1 LEAIGPSL
9 PLTRDS
15 RMGVYS
21 LITSYEEE
29 IKQNFKNLILTSPG
43 ERVMN
48 PDFGVGIRNYL
59 FEPHATAQ
67 SAIEQ
72 RLHSQVERYMPFVT
86 LQNVIFD
93 HADDLGVPLEDRQIL
108 SIKIVYIVPDLNL
121 QSAITIN
128 DGTLSQ

>member
-9 PLTRDS
+9 PLTRDTRS
-15 RMGVYS
+15 GVFS
-21 LITSYEEE
+21 LITSYDEE

-59 FEPHATAQ
+59 FENRSNAK

-72 RLHSQVERYMPFVT
+72 RLRSQVERYMPFIS
-86 LQNVIFD
+86 LQDVIFD
-93 HADDLGVPLEDRQIL
+93 YSDELGVPLEDRQIL
-108 SIKIVYIVPDLNL
+108 SIRIVYSVPDLNL
-121 QSAITIN
+121 ESAININ
-128 DGTLSQ
+128 DGTLT

>member
-1 LEAIGPSL
+1 MEAIGPSL

-15 RMGVYS
+15 RSGVFS

-59 FEPHATAQ
+59 FENRTDAK
-67 SAIEQ
+67 SRIEQ
-72 RLHSQVERYMPFVT
+72 RLRTQVERYMPFIS
-86 LQNVIFD
+86 LQNIIFD
-93 HADDLGVPLEDRQIL
+93 YADDLGIPLEDRQVL
-108 SIKIVYIVPDLNL
+108 SIKVVYSVPDLNL
-121 QSAITIN
+121 ESAITIN
-128 DGTLSQ
+128 DGTLT

>member
-1 LEAIGPSL
+1 MEAIGPSL

-15 RMGVYS
+15 RSGVFS

-59 FEPHATAQ
+59 FENRTDAK
-67 SAIEQ
+67 SRIEQ
-72 RLHSQVERYMPFVT
+72 RLRTQVERYMPFIS
-86 LQNVIFD
+86 LQNIIFD
-93 HADDLGVPLEDRQIL
+93 YADDLNMGWN
-108 SIKIVYIVPDLNL
+108 YN
-121 QSAITIN
+121 AATGFTISN
-128 DGTLSQ
+128 HN